1 MQVVG
6 ARNPRR
12 KACFR
17 SIEIP
22 HLQRGDRGLQWDL
35 SLGEWVRD
43 LLLYV
48 GIAVGLVAG
57 ILALAVYAPNVT
69 HAQFVFVFMTLI
81 LETMLVRM
89 YWPFRKSGKV
99 WLVLGILLL
108 IHIGAYVSVLRYIE
122 DVPIL
127 SYFLTIPAEVMITA
141 AITKIW
147 LNVLPTK
154 VKF

>member
-1 MQVVG
+1 M
-6 ARNPRR
+6 
-12 KACFR
+12 R
-17 SIEIP
+17 S
-22 HLQRGDRGLQWDL
+22 
-35 SLGEWVRD
+35 

-48 GIAVGLVAG
+48 GIALGVVAG
-57 ILALAVYAPNVT
+57 ILVLAVYTPNVT
-69 HAQFVFVFMTLI
+69 HAQFGFVFMTLI
-81 LETMLVRM
+81 LETILVRA

-108 IHIGAYVSVLRYIE
+108 IHIGAYVAVLRHVE
-122 DVPIL
+122 DIPIL

-154 VKF
+154 VKL

>member
-1 MQVVG
+1 M
-6 ARNPRR
+6 
-12 KACFR
+12 R
-17 SIEIP
+17 S
-22 HLQRGDRGLQWDL
+22 
-35 SLGEWVRD
+35 

-57 ILALAVYAPNVT
+57 ILILAVYAPNVT

-81 LETMLVRM
+81 LETILVRM

-108 IHIGAYVSVLRYIE
+108 IHIGAYVVVLRRVA

-127 SYFLTIPAEVMITA
+127 SYFLTIPAEIMIA
-141 AITKIW
+141 NLITKTW
-147 LNVLPTK
+147 FNVLPTK
-154 VKF
+154 VKL